1 MIQGGWIKIHRK
13 MVGWEWYSNP
23 TTFCVWMHLL
33 IEANH
38 EPTKW
43 HGLTIDAGQLVT
55 TVKQLTKSTGLSV
68 QQVRTALSNIQST
81 NEITIKATNKFSI
94 ITICKYVQYQMR
106 KTQEQ
111 QTKQQT
117 SEQTNNKP
125 YNIYKEDKKKRIFIK
140 PSLQEVIDYCFE
152 RHNTIDAE
160 QFIAYY
166 ESCNWMRGK
175 TKIVDWKAAVRTWER
190 NNKHYRNGTDN
201 RRGTEVPAEPN
212 YAKSF

>member
-43 HGLTIDAGQLVT
+43 HGLTIAAGQLVT

-94 ITICKYVQYQMR
+94 ITICKYVQYQMK

-117 SEQTNNKP
+117 NEQTNNKP
-125 YNIYKEDKKKRIFIK
+125 YNIYKEDNFIIK
-140 PSLQEVIDYCFE
+140 P
-152 RHNTIDAE
+152 
-160 QFIAYY
+160 
-166 ESCNWMRGK
+166 
-175 TKIVDWKAAVRTWER
+175 
-190 NNKHYRNGTDN
+190 
-201 RRGTEVPAEPN
+201 P
-212 YAKSF
+212 